1 MTKPG
6 GTKYCEWPHHVR
18 CARRHEIVTV
28 TLLKAVA
35 PTDTSRVTDR
45 SADSASAGD
54 AIVGYRAFVA
64 VVVAAYFTFIALT
77 PRQPWMPVVA
87 WVQLLPLSALYLAL
101 GIWGFD
107 YARRRSHLLVSVAY
121 LLIEFAI
128 GMRINDLAIGGGLPL
143 ILLPLAAQAVLLL
156 PRVLAGAMCLLV
168 IAGVSGNLS
177 WFPAWPDWLRNIAQA
192 TTAVVFVVVYVGVA
206 QREHDARQRAEA
218 LSAEVAQLATANER
232 NRMAR
237 EIHDTLGHYLTVIH
251 VQLEA
256 ARAVLGTDANRSM
269 LAVSRAQTLAK
280 DGLAAVRQSV
290 KALREDASV
299 DGVAEQI
306 ASLVDSV
313 RDEGFSAAFR
323 TSGRPRPVSA
333 PVALALHRT
342 TLEALT
348 NVRKHADA
356 ANVEIELAFRDDG
369 RVHLRVHDDGRGAA
383 DETAG
388 TGFGLKGIRERAE
401 QLQGS
406 ANYRTA
412 PSEGFTLYVELP
424 A

>member
-1 MTKPG
+1 
-6 GTKYCEWPHHVR
+6 
-18 CARRHEIVTV
+18 
-28 TLLKAVA
+28 
-35 PTDTSRVTDR
+35 
-45 SADSASAGD
+45 
-54 AIVGYRAFVA
+54 
-64 VVVAAYFTFIALT
+64 
-77 PRQPWMPVVA
+77 
-87 WVQLLPLSALYLAL
+87 
-101 GIWGFD
+101 
-107 YARRRSHLLVSVAY
+107 
-121 LLIEFAI
+121 
-128 GMRINDLAIGGGLPL
+128 
-143 ILLPLAAQAVLLL
+143 
-156 PRVLAGAMCLLV
+156 VLAGAMCLLV

>member
-1 MTKPG
+1 MASSRDMCRTSRNG
-6 GTKYCEWPHHVR
+6 HGDLVEDGR
-18 CARRHEIVTV
+18 S
-28 TLLKAVA
+28 
-35 PTDTSRVTDR
+35 TDTSSVTDR
-45 SADSASAGD
+45 STVSASAGD

-206 QREHDARQRAEA
+206 QRERDARQRAEA